1 MTYAIVAEER
11 SGRRIVGSVALSAV
25 SCVASRRRIV
35 AGAISAWR
43 VIGCAIVVRPTVV
56 VGRSQRAA
64 DNGAAEESGSK
75 APTKSP
81 TPHRLHI
88 ACGRLSDRKRIDEW
102 RGRCHIGGTR
112 STRCE
117 HCGDRYV
124 EHSPGHWLSPSFRA
138 LGSGLRGGYTRTT
151 GHCAQICDRNSTWQI
166 DSSNPGHRRA
176 ASLVVRSRRY
186 GHILPPA
193 AHYQLGSMVRLA

>member
-43 VIGCAIVVRPTVV
+43 VIGCAIVVRPTE
-56 VGRSQRAA
+56 RAA

-88 ACGRLSDRKRIDEW
+88 ACGRLSDRKRIDER

-138 LGSGLRGGYTRTT
+138 LGSGLRGGYT
-151 GHCAQICDRNSTWQI
+151 APQVI
-166 DSSNPGHRRA
+166 
-176 ASLVVRSRRY
+176 VRRY
-186 GHILPPA
+186 ATEIR
-193 AHYQLGSMVRLA
+193 LGRLIRQTLVTGARLRLSLAPVDTVIFCHLQH

>member
-1 MTYAIVAEER
+1 
-11 SGRRIVGSVALSAV
+11 
-25 SCVASRRRIV
+25 
-35 AGAISAWR
+35 
-43 VIGCAIVVRPTVV
+43 
-56 VGRSQRAA
+56 
-64 DNGAAEESGSK
+64 EESGSK

-138 LGSGLRGGYTRTT
+138 LGSGLRGGYTAPQVIVRRYATEIRL
-151 GHCAQICDRNSTWQI
+151 GQI

-176 ASLVVRSRRY
+176 ASLVVSSRRY

-193 AHYQLGSMVRLA
+193 AHYQLGSMVTLA